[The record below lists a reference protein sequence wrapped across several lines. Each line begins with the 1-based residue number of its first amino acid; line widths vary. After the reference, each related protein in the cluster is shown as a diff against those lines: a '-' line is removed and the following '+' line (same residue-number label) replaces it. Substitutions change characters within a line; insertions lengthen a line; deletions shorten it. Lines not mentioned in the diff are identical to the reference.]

1 MRLPRPSGQTL
12 QITIFFMT
20 RARLPLSLQHPFEAK
35 DCVSVRH
42 HRFFLRLRLIVLALH
57 LYVGIRLLPGLD
69 MSGVATLLAAAYLL
83 ASALLMP
90 LVVRVTWL
98 NGRWLAWPVALMTGA
113 FSFLLWL
120 TVLRDLVLL
129 VSVLVTSPPPS
140 LWSWTAWSVVI
151 ATLVLSGFAL
161 WQARRVPR
169 VVEIEVPLDGLPSEL
184 ENFTIVQLS
193 DLHVGPTIKRRH
205 LTRIVERVNA
215 LSPDLVAI
223 TGDVTDGWVK
233 ELEVEVAPLS
243 RLTAR
248 HGCVCVTGN
257 HEYYSEAEAWVE
269 AFGRLG
275 MRVLINT
282 SELIEHDGATLAVA
296 GVPDLSA
303 GYYVAAHHSDPAAA
317 AAQIAVGVPRILL
330 AHQPNSAPSAAT
342 AGFDLQLSGHTHGG
356 QIWPWSLLARR
367 ANRFLAGLGR
377 EGRMWVYTSRGT
389 GYWGPPMRFG
399 APAEITLI
407 RLRPSSARSCK
418 S

>member
-1 MRLPRPSGQTL
+1 M
-12 QITIFFMT
+12 
-20 RARLPLSLQHPFEAK
+20 
-35 DCVSVRH
+35 RH

-69 MSGVATLLAAAYLL
+69 MSGMATLLAGAYLL

-98 NGRWLAWPVALMTGA
+98 NGRWLAWPVALMTGV

-129 VSVLVTSPPPS
+129 LSALTVPLTALRSWSAWAVLG
-140 LWSWTAWSVVI
+140 
-151 ATLVLSGFAL
+151 ATVLLAGFAL
-161 WQARRVPR
+161 WQARRLPR
-169 VVEIEVPLDGLPSEL
+169 VVEVRVPLDGLPAAL
-184 ENFTIVQLS
+184 ENFAIVQLS

-205 LTRIVERVNA
+205 LARIVERVNA
-215 LSPDLVAI
+215 LSPDLVAV
-223 TGDVTDGWVK
+223 TGDITDGWVK
-233 ELEVEVAPLS
+233 ELEAEVAPLS
-243 RLTAR
+243 TLTAR
-248 HGCVCVTGN
+248 HGCICVTGN

-269 AFGRLG
+269 AFERLG
-275 MRVLINT
+275 LRVLVNA
-282 SELIEHDGATLAVA
+282 SELIDHDGASLAVA

-303 GYYVAAHHSDPAAA
+303 GYYVASHHSDPAAA
-317 AAQIAVGVPRILL
+317 AAGIPAGVPRILL
-330 AHQPNSAPSAAT
+330 AHQPNSAPAAAA

-407 RLRPSSARSCK
+407 RLCSSSARSCK